1 MAEKKRIVT
10 IPIAGGGSI
19 TIEDVD
25 INVEAAVKYIAKHGI
40 YSLAVHATSLTR
52 PVFLKLSDLSLYANR
67 VMANRHNYGIDY
79 KEFAPLYETMDDI
92 VKRID
97 NLFNY
102 YQQLRR
108 QIENERR
115 GKNER

>member
-1 MAEKKRIVT
+1 MTDKKRIVT
-10 IPIAGGGSI
+10 IPVVGGGTI

-40 YSLAVHATSLTR
+40 YSLAVHTTSLTR
-52 PVFLKLSDLSLYANR
+52 PVFLKLSDLSIYANR
-67 VMANRHNYGIDY
+67 VMANRHTYGIDY

-97 NLFNY
+97 SLFEY
-102 YQQLRR
+102 YQHLRME
-108 QIENERR
+108 IENERR
-115 GKNER
+115 GGKK